1 MSEGEAEEFGQ
12 LEIDPSVRQVCAN
25 GICMQ
30 TTVVEAKLD
39 EGNIQEAE
47 SALREGLSLNFEV
60 GILTLKLSVQL
71 NVHGVACD
79 MSSGLCVYDAT
90 NETSGGCRVDQT
102 ICHIHEELF
111 IYLFGITIGWLYNQ
125 CGPCKSRSY

>member
-1 MSEGEAEEFGQ
+1 MSEGESEEFGQ

-60 GILTLKLSVQL
+60 GILALKSSVQL

-79 MSSGLCVYDAT
+79 MLSGLCVYDAT
-90 NETSGGCRVDQT
+90 NET
-102 ICHIHEELF
+102 
-111 IYLFGITIGWLYNQ
+111 
-125 CGPCKSRSY
+125 